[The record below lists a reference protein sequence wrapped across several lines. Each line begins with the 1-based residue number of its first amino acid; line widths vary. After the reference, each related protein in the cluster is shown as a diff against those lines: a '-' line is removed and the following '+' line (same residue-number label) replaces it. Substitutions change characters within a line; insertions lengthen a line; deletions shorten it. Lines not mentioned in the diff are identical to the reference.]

1 MNLSWRRGGIVC
13 ALAVLALS
21 WPASLRGEDRR
32 LRGPRLRPPALAPS
46 SAASPAFRQASSA
59 APSVEDA
66 TIGAV
71 PEALKTFAASL
82 AGPVDV
88 FEWVRNNVR
97 PDFYYGVMKGPVQA
111 F

>member
-1 MNLSWRRGGIVC
+1 HL
-13 ALAVLALS
+13 ALAGEAREILARMARASEAEPISSGDLS
-21 WPASLRGEDRR
+21 VRA
-32 LRGPRLRPPALAPS
+32 PRLRPPALAPS
-46 SAASPAFRQASSA
+46 SAASPAFRPASST

-111 F
+111 FL